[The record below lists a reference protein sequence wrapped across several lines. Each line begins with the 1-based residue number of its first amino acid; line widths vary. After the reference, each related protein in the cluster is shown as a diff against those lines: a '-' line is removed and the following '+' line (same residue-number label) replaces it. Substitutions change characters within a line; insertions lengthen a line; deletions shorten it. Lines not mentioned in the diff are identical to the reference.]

1 MGPSLVNI
9 AWITPEERKDLWHL
23 AMQFDRTPRAIR
35 ERESKAV
42 KQAKRALYELRR
54 KQKPPSDQETPW
66 DWFDK
71 EGDWRDILEP
81 HGWTSNGDHWTRPG
95 KSFGTSAAITT
106 STSGA
111 EVLCVF
117 SSNAGP
123 LAPGGGEAHR
133 TVGKFNAF
141 ALLNHGGDRK
151 EAAKAIARMMQEV
164 GAR

>member
-1 MGPSLVNI
+1 MDNARRTKRPLHILLCSL
-9 AWITPEERKDLWHL
+9 TEPPG
-23 AMQFDRTPRAIR
+23 QFGEGIEGRQTG
-35 ERESKAV
+35 K
-42 KQAKRALYELRR
+42 KALYELRR

-133 TVGKFNAF
+133 NRWQVQRVRAIESRWRQEGSSKGNCTHDA
-141 ALLNHGGDRK
+141 GGGR
-151 EAAKAIARMMQEV
+151 
-164 GAR
+164 